1 MTQDEDGR
9 VTEPAVNAAVHR
21 RPWWR
26 RLLRALVVYA
36 VTPYLAVLVIF
47 AVGQR
52 WLLYPANRTGVLA
65 GANVSTSEVRVSD
78 VLIPTTDGMTLH
90 GWHLHATD
98 AEGDRP
104 LVIYF
109 PGNSGSRQDRTHDC
123 REFVRLGFDVLIC
136 DYRGYGDNDG
146 APSESALTGDAREVW
161 SYAVDELGWSP
172 QQIVLFGESLGGAL
186 AVRLAAE
193 LSSAG
198 TPPGGLVLNSTF
210 AALPETVAWHYP
222 AFPFQFVL
230 LDRYPSVERIGK
242 VSCPLLQFHGTE
254 DDFVPLAHGRRLF
267 DAAPP
272 ESSRGVAK
280 RFVTIAGGTHNA
292 IPVSDLAAELTEF
305 RRLIAVEPLESPG

>member
-1 MTQDEDGR
+1 MTQDEDDR
-9 VTEPAVNAAVHR
+9 VTEPAVNAAAHG
-21 RPWWR
+21 RPWSR

-36 VTPYLAVLVIF
+36 VTPYVAVLLIF

-52 WLLYPANRTGVLA
+52 WLLYPGDRTGELA
-65 GANVSTSEVRVSD
+65 AAKVSTTEVRASD
-78 VLIPTTDGMTLH
+78 VVIPATDGVTLH
-90 GWHLHATD
+90 GWHFAATD
-98 AEGDRP
+98 AVGDRL

-109 PGNSGSRQDRTHDC
+109 PGNAGNRQDRTHDC

-136 DYRGYGDNDG
+136 DYRGYGDNG
-146 APSESALTGDAREVW
+146 GSPSERALAGDAREVW
-161 SYAVDELGWSP
+161 SYAVDELRRSP
-172 QQIVLFGESLGGAL
+172 RQIVLFGESLGGAV

-230 LDRYPSVERIGK
+230 LDRYPSGERIGE
-242 VSCPLLQFHGTE
+242 VDCPLLQFHGTE
-254 DDFVPLAHGRRLF
+254 DEFVPLTHGRRLF
-267 DAAPP
+267 DAAPS
-272 ESSRGVAK
+272 ESSRGIPK

-292 IPVSDLAAELTEF
+292 IPVSELAAELIEF
-305 RRLIAVEPLESPG
+305 RRRIAVQPARSPD